1 MDKTKPP
8 TVGLMLHI
16 MQASELQIKV
26 AYVARVVKVLDG
38 NFLSTNDNLIDGL
51 SQEEKPTH
59 SSSLDPMH
67 ARLEGSRDLRKG
79 PEEEDLLQMPLMQE
93 CLNLRSSALRT
104 CNCEQLSSLYW
115 FKVRNQHAVVG

>member
-51 SQEEKPTH
+51 SQEEKPSH

-104 CNCEQLSSLYW
+104 CNCEQLSSLY
-115 FKVRNQHAVVG
+115 